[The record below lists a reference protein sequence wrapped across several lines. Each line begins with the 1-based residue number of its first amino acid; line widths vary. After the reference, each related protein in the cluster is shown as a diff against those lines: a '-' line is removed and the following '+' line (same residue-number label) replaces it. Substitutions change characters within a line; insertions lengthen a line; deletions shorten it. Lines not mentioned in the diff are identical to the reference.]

1 MRCLVNLTLD
11 PITDIAVAADLGI
24 GIVIVIGILNV
35 MVVQY
40 TECIEGVINLQESI
54 TRQQLMQF
62 LIFKIL
68 YVCIH
73 DFDFW
78 ENLCWSD

>member
-1 MRCLVNLTLD
+1 VNLTLD

-24 GIVIVIGILNV
+24 GIVIVIVIGILTV

-40 TECIEGVINLQESI
+40 TECIEGVINLQEPI

-68 YVCIH
+68 YNICSQVT
-73 DFDFW
+73 
-78 ENLCWSD
+78 SDEL